1 MNKKEKNQIGG
12 QYDKKIFK
20 EEINQVSTIFL
31 QRCFNFVLLYEQ
43 N

>member
-1 MNKKEKNQIGG
+1 MRKNQICR
-12 QYDKKIFK
+12 QYDTKSFK